1 MDGYDS
7 AMIIDAMDILHSNK
21 VEGFCIV
28 PSDSDFTRLAVRLRE
43 SGRLVIG
50 MGEKKTPNPFIVS
63 CDKFIYI
70 EILNQP
76 TQSTSSI
83 VAVPKINSKEKD
95 VPKSTIST
103 NSSNASS
110 VPFEII
116 ELIIQSISDLSDESG
131 WAFLADIGN
140 LIIKKQPDFD
150 SRNYGFQK
158 LTQLLESFIDK
169 FEIEKR
175 DTSNPHIKH
184 IYVRN
189 KL

>member
-1 MDGYDS
+1 
-7 AMIIDAMDILHSNK
+7 MIIDAMDILHSNK
-21 VEGFCIV
+21 VDGFCIV
-28 PSDSDFTRLAVRLRE
+28 SSDSDFTRLAVRLRE

-76 TQSTSSI
+76 TQNTSSR
-83 VAVPKINSKEKD
+83 VAVPIINRKEKD
-95 VPKSTIST
+95 APKSPIST
-103 NSSNASS
+103 NSNDASS
-110 VPFEII
+110 VPLEII
-116 ELIIQSISDLSDESG
+116 ELITQSISDLSNEDG
-131 WAFLADIGN
+131 WAFLGRIGG
-140 LIIKKQPDFD
+140 LISKKQPDFD

-158 LTQLLESFIDK
+158 LTQLLESFNDK

-175 DTSNPHIKH
+175 DTSNPLIKH